1 VAKLPVLVIGDDHFW
16 RARMQRLLAGR
27 EDLEWLGAFAPAQRR
42 AGASIQPTLLLL
54 DGDDPGIERERRRP
68 LLPWPN
74 RVYFYRRPDVGKL
87 LLAIESHASAC
98 LEKWVAPDAL
108 LSALRAASFG
118 FFATAPGL
126 LFQAMQDAPVQPTHT
141 CEMPALTGRQ
151 REIIHWTAH
160 GLSNKQI
167 ARQLGISHETVK
179 AHLRQ
184 VFRTQGVHGR
194 IALLA
199 SLHGQATLH
208 AGASR
213 PCPHFPAVSPVDT
226 PIRGI

>member
-1 VAKLPVLVIGDDHFW
+1 METVPVLVIGVDHSW
-16 RARMQRLLAGR
+16 RARMQHLLAGR
-27 EDLEWLGAFAPAQRR
+27 DDLEWLGAFAPAQRR
-42 AGASIQPTLLLL
+42 PRASIRPTLLLL

-87 LLAIESHASAC
+87 LLAIESHANAC
-98 LEKWVAPDAL
+98 LEKWAAPDAL
-108 LSALRAASFG
+108 LSALRAASCG
-118 FFATAPGL
+118 FLVTAPGL
-126 LFQAMQDAPVQPTHT
+126 LFQAMQDAPATPTHP
-141 CEMPALTGRQ
+141 CDLPALTGRQ
-151 REIIHWTAH
+151 REIVHWTAR

-184 VFRTQGVHGR
+184 AFRTQGVHGR

-199 SLHGQATLH
+199 SLHGQAVAH
-208 AGASR
+208 AVASLPGHDALR
-213 PCPHFPAVSPVDT
+213 Q
-226 PIRGI
+226 